1 MILLL
6 STFVSWYEGSAII
19 DLPWEW
25 EYSTPFSQ
33 SNGEIQNG
41 NQISQLDYFV
51 YAAKFHPAFPLVM
64 LISFLYLLI
73 LVSYHVLK
81 TKHFIYFLSFV
92 AASLFVL
99 SYFVSNSP
107 TIGGTVFFY
116 FSMLTGI
123 VCIATT
129 ITICI
134 KFFGSKR
141 ETTA

>member
-1 MILLL
+1 MMILLF

-19 DLPWEW
+19 DHPWEW
-25 EYSTPFSQ
+25 EYSTPFTQ
-33 SNGEIQNG
+33 LNGEIQNG

-51 YAAKFHPAFPLVM
+51 YAAKFHPTFPLVM

-73 LVSYHVLK
+73 LVSFQVLN

-92 AASLFVL
+92 AASLFFL
-99 SYFVSNSP
+99 SYLVSNSS
-107 TIGGTVFFY
+107 TIGGNVFFY

-129 ITICI
+129 ICM
-134 KFFGSKR
+134 KFLGSKR